1 MPPDTTVVVL
11 TVVLLD
17 LPPVVM
23 AAVEGVEVEAADGL
37 GVVVEVEV
45 VKGVTVFEV
54 LDEVLNAVV
63 LMLVELGKGVEL
75 VIKEDGLGEVEEVEV
90 ELELE
95 LDLVLELAGAKPGLH
110 CE

>member
-1 MPPDTTVVVL
+1 MPPDTAVVVL

-23 AAVEGVEVEAADGL
+23 AAVEGVEAEDADGL

-45 VKGVTVFEV
+45 VKGVTAFEV
-54 LDEVLNAVV
+54 LDEVLKVVV
-63 LMLVELGKGVEL
+63 LMLAELGEVVEL
-75 VIKEDGLGEVEEVEV
+75 VIEEDGLDEAEEVEV
-90 ELELE
+90 VLEVRLG
-95 LDLVLELAGAKPGLH
+95 LVLELAGAKPGLH